1 MGPYRLLLLLAWT
14 SLWPGIA
21 AADAFSTDRTL
32 RREPA
37 YNVKPQYCLLL
48 LGPEGKT
55 RIWLVAAGEA
65 FYADTNGDGD
75 LTEPGK
81 RVYSVGNYRSLV
93 YIEPFTRFMWFP
105 VPENE
110 RVYNVGDVF
119 DGATRTW
126 YHLTVQ
132 RLGKLET
139 AVFEIV
145 VDIRGEFRQIGQ
157 LSRFGDHPKDAPVL
171 HFSGP
176 LTLGLFTSQLVRG
189 ATPKYV
195 DAWIGT
201 KPPAGAK
208 GEPTY
213 LVLNDWIPSYI
224 APVARIDFPNRSAK
238 GKAIRSSV
246 RLARRAA
253 LVRFWG
259 RTLVPEEAGP
269 GKAKIKLT
277 IPTWGGVAV
286 PTFTT
291 EIPLVDHLRHAAS
304 PDSTA
309 QSLPK

>member
-1 MGPYRLLLLLAWT
+1 MGHRLLLLLAWIL
-14 SLWPGIA
+14 LWPGIA
-21 AADAFSTDRTL
+21 AADGFSIDRTL

-37 YNVKPQYCLLL
+37 YSARPQYCLLL

-65 FYADTNGDGD
+65 FYVDTNGDGD
-75 LTEPGK
+75 LTKPGK
-81 RVYSVGNYRSLV
+81 RVYSIGNYRSLV
-93 YIEPFTRFMWFP
+93 YIEPFTQFMWFP

-119 DGATRTW
+119 DGATW
-126 YHLTVQ
+126 HHLTVN
-132 RLGKLET
+132 RLGKLKT

-145 VDIRGEFRQIGQ
+145 VDIRGKFRQIGA
-157 LSRFGDHPKDAPVL
+157 LPRFGDTPKEAPVL
-171 HFSGP
+171 HFGGP

-189 ATPKYV
+189 PTPNYV

-224 APVARIDFPNRSAK
+224 APIARMEFPNRT
-238 GKAIRSSV
+238 GEGNPIRSTV
-246 RLARRAA
+246 RLARREA
-253 LVRFWG
+253 LVRSWA
-259 RTLVPEEAGP
+259 RTLVPDGAGA
-269 GKAKIKLT
+269 GRAKIKLT
-277 IPTWGGVAV
+277 IPNWNG
-286 PTFTT
+286 PTVQPFATD
-291 EIPLVDHLRHAAS
+291 IPLVDHFRHADS